1 MLRVAPPVAALLVAA
16 GALSGCNTPAES
28 PPPAAKVTH
37 TVTYEL
43 FHSGGPGLKIVGAYT
58 DERGASVSF
67 DTPQSTWTK
76 QVDVVYPDVT
86 TVVLGGN
93 AAPDG
98 DTVIGAQ
105 IPQLQCILWVDGSIV
120 AQQHSLSPRCEA
132 KLTGTVTTPKP
143 GSPAPSA
150 SR

>member
-1 MLRVAPPVAALLVAA
+1 MLRVATPVAALLVAA
-16 GALSGCNTPAES
+16 GALSGCSTPSENS
-28 PPPAAKVTH
+28 PPAAKVTH

-58 DERGASVSF
+58 DERGASASF
-67 DTPQSTWTK
+67 DTPQSTWTT
-76 QVDVVYPDVT
+76 QVAIVYPDVT

-93 AAPDG
+93 AAPDV
-98 DTVIGAQ
+98 DAVIGTQ

>member
-1 MLRVAPPVAALLVAA
+1 MLRGARPVAALLVAA
-16 GALSGCNTPAES
+16 GALSGCTTPLKDS
-28 PPPAAKVTH
+28 PPAAKVTH

-58 DERGASVSF
+58 DERGASVSV
-67 DTPQSTWTK
+67 DTPQSTWTQ

-93 AAPDG
+93 AAPDV
-98 DTVIGAQ
+98 DAAIGTQ
-105 IPQLQCILWVDGSIV
+105 IPRLQCILSVDGSIV
-120 AQQHSLSPRCEA
+120 AQQHALSPTCEA
-132 KLTGTVTTPKP
+132 KLTATVTTPKS